1 MAEGSSGG
9 RGVVERTMGE
19 AQAEP
24 KRSKILVADD
34 NVQNCELL
42 QAYLDEL
49 DVDVVMAYDGQETLE
64 KVASENPDL
73 ILLDIMMPKVSGF
86 EVCRRL
92 KAGETTG
99 DIPVVMVTA
108 LNEMAD
114 IERGVE
120 AGTDDFLSKPI
131 SKLELLTRVK
141 SLLRVRHLKSELERT
156 LAYLGEVEASERAD
170 E

>member
-1 MAEGSSGG
+1 MSEL
-9 RGVVERTMGE
+9 EKQT
-19 AQAEP
+19 
-24 KRSKILVADD
+24 KRSKILIADD

-42 QAYLDEL
+42 QAYLDDL
-49 DVDVVMAYDGQETLE
+49 DVEVVTAYEGQETLD

-86 EVCRRL
+86 EICRRL
-92 KAGETTG
+92 KADEKTR
-99 DIPVVMVTA
+99 DIPIVMVTA
-108 LNEMAD
+108 LSEIGD

-120 AGTDDFLSKPI
+120 VGTDDFLSKPI

-156 LAYLGEVEASERAD
+156 LAYLGEVEASEQPD
-170 E
+170 S

>member
-1 MAEGSSGG
+1 MSESNA
-9 RGVVERTMGE
+9 
-19 AQAEP
+19 AEP
-24 KRSKILVADD
+24 RSKILVADD
-34 NVQNCELL
+34 NAQNCELL

-49 DVDVVMAYDGQETLE
+49 DVDVVMAYDGQETLDMVE
-64 KVASENPDL
+64 SESPDL

-86 EVCRRL
+86 EICRRL
-92 KAGETTG
+92 KGDQKTQ
-99 DIPVVMVTA
+99 DIPIVMVTA

-156 LAYLGEVEASERAD
+156 LAYLGEVEASEYPD
-170 E
+170 Q

>member
-1 MAEGSSGG
+1 MSESSSEG
-9 RGVVERTMGE
+9 
-19 AQAEP
+19 

-42 QAYLDEL
+42 QAYLDDL
-49 DVDVVMAYDGQETLE
+49 DCDVILAYDGQETLD
-64 KVASENPDL
+64 KVASEDPDL

-86 EVCRRL
+86 EICRKL
-92 KAGETTG
+92 KSDDATR
-99 DIPVVMVTA
+99 DIPIVMVTA
-108 LNEMAD
+108 LTEIGD
-114 IERGVE
+114 IERAVE

-156 LAYLGEVEASERAD
+156 LAYLGEVEASERAGQ
-170 E
+170 

>member
-1 MAEGSSGG
+1 MS
-9 RGVVERTMGE
+9 
-19 AQAEP
+19 EP
-24 KRSKILVADD
+24 TSEDKRSKILVADD

-42 QAYLDEL
+42 QAYLDDL
-49 DVDVVMAYDGQETLE
+49 DCDVIVAYDGQETLD
-64 KVASENPDL
+64 KVAAEDPDL

-86 EVCRRL
+86 EICRKL
-92 KAGETTG
+92 KSGDATR
-99 DIPVVMVTA
+99 DIPIVMVTA
-108 LNEMAD
+108 LTEIGD
-114 IERGVE
+114 IERAVE

-170 E
+170 Q